1 MTSLPK
7 PLNFALVGAG
17 VIAQLRKRALDASE
31 FGDFVGVFDINEQRA
46 KDMAGD
52 KKVYASLEDLLAD
65 NEVDAVIVS
74 TPPHIHEQISVD
86 AMRAGKHVLVE
97 KPMAPTT
104 EACVRMMAC
113 ADAEGKLLTCGFNHR
128 YFPAVQDVRNAIT
141 SGTIGKLNFVRGYA
155 GHAGL
160 EEFKAEWMYSKDV
173 MGGGALMDNG
183 IHMID
188 LVQHLMAPIKTVY
201 GRATSDVWELGEV
214 EDNGF
219 AIMTDENGVTGFL
232 NASWTEWAGY
242 RFYVEAYGT
251 KGMARAFYAPMTSM
265 IVTQDKPGGKRT
277 KKVNRY
283 LPIAVKEKLMGWQ
296 TTTSKALQEEIE
308 DFVRLADGQ
317 SPVGSIATAEAG
329 MRSIQM
335 AHTIYDSTKQK
346 AAMEIVAKPEG

>member
-1 MTSLPK
+1 MTVLPK
-7 PLNFALVGAG
+7 PLKFAVVGAG
-17 VIAQLRKRALDASE
+17 VIAQLRKRALDATA
-31 FGDFVGVFDINEQRA
+31 FGEFVGVFDINEQRA
-46 KDMAGD
+46 KEMAGD
-52 KKVYASLEDLLAD
+52 KKAYASLEDLLAD
-65 NEVDAVIVS
+65 KEVDAVIVS
-74 TPPHIHEQISVD
+74 TPPDLHEQISVD

-97 KPMAPTT
+97 KPMAPST
-104 EACVRMMAC
+104 EACVRMMEC

-128 YFPAVQDVRNAIT
+128 YFPAVQDVRKAIM

-155 GHAGL
+155 AHAGL
-160 EEFKAEWMYSKDV
+160 EEFKAEWMYSKSV
-173 MGGGALMDNG
+173 MGGGALMDVG

-201 GRATSDVWELGEV
+201 GRVSNDIWQLDGA
-214 EDNGF
+214 EDNAF
-219 AIMTDENGVTGFL
+219 AIMTDENGVNGQLT
-232 NASWTEWAGY
+232 ASWDEWLGY
-242 RFYVEAYGT
+242 RFYVEAYGD
-251 KGMARAFYAPMTSM
+251 KGMARAFYAPMTST

-317 SPVGSIATAEAG
+317 TPVGSIATAEAG

-335 AHTIYDSTKQK
+335 AHTIYDSTKHK
-346 AAMEIVAKPEG
+346 AAMEIVAKPTG